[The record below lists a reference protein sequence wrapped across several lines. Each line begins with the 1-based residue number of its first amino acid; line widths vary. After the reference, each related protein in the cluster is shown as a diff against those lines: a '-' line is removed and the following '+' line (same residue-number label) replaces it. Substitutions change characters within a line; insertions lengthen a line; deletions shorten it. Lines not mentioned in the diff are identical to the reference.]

1 MHFMD
6 IDETNWRLP
15 LKVSKEQERY
25 VAGSTAILA
34 RAYAYRNVR
43 SRAFFVCEGETPVGM
58 GLYYDCDPLHAYDF
72 SQLFIDERFQGK
84 GYGRAA
90 ALLALDFMRK
100 DGKYDKVVLC
110 YIQGNEAAKNLYESC
125 GFAEVGREEEEIVME
140 LHLSACRN

>member
-34 RAYAYRNVR
+34 RAYAYRNAR

-58 GLYYDCDPLHAYDF
+58 GLYYGC
-72 SQLFIDERFQGK
+72 K
-84 GYGRAA
+84 
-90 ALLALDFMRK
+90 
-100 DGKYDKVVLC
+100 
-110 YIQGNEAAKNLYESC
+110 
-125 GFAEVGREEEEIVME
+125 
-140 LHLSACRN
+140 SA